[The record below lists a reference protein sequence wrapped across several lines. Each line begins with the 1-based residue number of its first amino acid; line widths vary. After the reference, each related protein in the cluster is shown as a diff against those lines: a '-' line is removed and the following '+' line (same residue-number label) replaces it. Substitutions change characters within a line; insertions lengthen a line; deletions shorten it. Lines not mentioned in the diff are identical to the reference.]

1 MSDEEKPSGSSLYR
15 GPSGDKRDKRERTR
29 DREQG
34 RVPEAHGRGYQSER
48 PAARPRDEYSP
59 PRSDRAP
66 RDERSAPR
74 REYSSHAPSS
84 NYDSHEHEPAA
95 PRAAREQRLYGVN
108 ACLASFA
115 KRPEALR
122 KVYLLEARIPHFK
135 AVLAHCVKNKLGYRV
150 VEEQDLAKL
159 TGSVHHEGVCFD
171 VLPAVEENLSHWLQH
186 LPAGPCVAIWLDGVG
201 NPHNLG
207 AILRSAAHF
216 GVAAVLLPKDDGLG
230 LSGAA
235 ARVAEG
241 GAEQV
246 AIVRLGRSDNSVAQL
261 KSAGFQLAA
270 TLVRGGQSLYKTKL
284 PSRLV
289 LVMGA
294 EQIGVDKEL
303 SAITNLQI
311 GIPGT
316 GHVESLNVSAA
327 TAVLLSEWQRQQSQ

>member
-1 MSDEEKPSGSSLYR
+1 M
-15 GPSGDKRDKRERTR
+15 
-29 DREQG
+29 
-34 RVPEAHGRGYQSER
+34 
-48 PAARPRDEYSP
+48 
-59 PRSDRAP
+59 
-66 RDERSAPR
+66 
-74 REYSSHAPSS
+74 
-84 NYDSHEHEPAA
+84 
-95 PRAAREQRLYGVN
+95 
-108 ACLASFA
+108 
-115 KRPEALR
+115 
-122 KVYLLEARIPHFK
+122 YLLEARIPQLK

-150 VEEQDLAKL
+150 VEEHDLEKL
-159 TGSVHHEGVCFD
+159 TSSVHHEGVCFD
-171 VLPAVEENLSHWLQH
+171 VLPAAEENLSNWLQH

-216 GVAAVLLPKDDGLG
+216 GVAAVLLPKGDGLG

-241 GAEQV
+241 GARRV
-246 AIVRLGRSDNSVAQL
+246 SIVRLGRGENSVAQL

-270 TLVRGGQSLYKTKL
+270 TLVRGGASLYKTKL

-303 SAITNLQI
+303 SAIANLQI

-327 TAVLLSEWQRQQSQ
+327 TAVILSEWKRQQS

>member
-1 MSDEEKPSGSSLYR
+1 MSDEEKSGGSSLYR
-15 GPSGDKRDKRERTR
+15 GPSADKRDKRERSR
-29 DREQG
+29 DREQENKP
-34 RVPEAHGRGYQSER
+34 RAYQNERSSARIEHSQRDYQARTAAVSADAHKQDTS
-48 PAARPRDEYSP
+48 AARTPREL
-59 PRSDRAP
+59 
-66 RDERSAPR
+66 
-74 REYSSHAPSS
+74 
-84 NYDSHEHEPAA
+84 
-95 PRAAREQRLYGVN
+95 RLYGVN
-108 ACLASFA
+108 ACLANFA

-122 KVYLLEARIPHFK
+122 KVYLLEARIPQFK
-135 AVLAHCVKNKLGYRV
+135 AVLAYCVHNKLGYRV
-150 VEEQDLAKL
+150 VEEHDLAKL
-159 TGSVHHEGVCFD
+159 TSSAHHEGICFD
-171 VLPAVEENLSHWLQH
+171 VIPALEENLSDWLQQ
-186 LPAGPCVAIWLDGVG
+186 LPAGPRVAIWLDGVG

-216 GVAAVLLPKDDGLG
+216 GVSAILLPKDDAIG

-246 AIVRLGRSDNSVAQL
+246 AIVRLGRSENAVAQL

-289 LVMGA
+289 FVMGA
-294 EQIGVDKEL
+294 EQMGVNKEL
-303 SAITNLQI
+303 STNANLQI

-327 TAVLLSEWQRQQSQ
+327 TAVLLSEWKRQLSP

>member
-1 MSDEEKPSGSSLYR
+1 MSDEEKPTGSSLYR
-15 GPSGDKRDKRERTR
+15 GPSGDKRDKRERAR
-29 DREQG
+29 DRENSNTHTSNDSNQS
-34 RVPEAHGRGYQSER
+34 RGYQSER
-48 PAARPRDEYSP
+48 PASRTRDEYHPPQRSERPRDEYSVP
-59 PRSDRAP
+59 H
-66 RDERSAPR
+66 
-74 REYSSHAPSS
+74 RESS
-84 NYDSHEHEPAA
+84 YDSHDQESSSGS
-95 PRAAREQRLYGVN
+95 RAARELRLYGVN

-122 KVYLLEARIPHFK
+122 KVYLLEARIPQFK
-135 AVLAHCVKNKLGYRV
+135 AVLAHCVQNKLGYRV

-159 TGSVHHEGVCFD
+159 TSSAHHEGICFD
-171 VLPAVEENLSHWLQH
+171 VLPAAEENLSNWLQH

-216 GVAAVLLPKDDGLG
+216 GVAAVLLPKSDAIG

-246 AIVRLGRSDNSVAQL
+246 SIVRLASSENSIAQL
-261 KSAGFQLAA
+261 RSAGFQLAA
-270 TLVRGGQSLYKTKL
+270 TVVRGGQSLYKTKL
-284 PSRLV
+284 PARLI

-294 EQIGVDKEL
+294 EQMGIDKQF
-303 SAITNLQI
+303 SAIADLQI

-327 TAVLLSEWQRQQSQ
+327 TAVILSEWKRQQS

>member
-1 MSDEEKPSGSSLYR
+1 MSDEDKPSGSSLYR
-15 GPSGDKRDKRERTR
+15 GPSGDKRDKRERAR
-29 DREQG
+29 DRDNAGPARSYQG
-34 RVPEAHGRGYQSER
+34 ER
-48 PAARPRDEYSP
+48 PAPRARPEYQTPRHDE
-59 PRSDRAP
+59 RAP
-66 RDERSAPR
+66 RDERPAPR
-74 REYSSHAPSS
+74 REYQPSS
-84 NYDSHEHEPAA
+84 FDSYEQHEAA
-95 PRAAREQRLYGVN
+95 PRTARELRLYGVN
-108 ACLASFA
+108 ACLANFA
-115 KRPEALR
+115 RRPEALR
-122 KVYLLEARIPHFK
+122 KVYLLESRIPQFK
-135 AVLAHCVKNKLGYRV
+135 AVLAHCVQNKLGYRV

-159 TGSVHHEGVCFD
+159 TSSAHHEGICFD
-171 VLPAVEENLSHWLQH
+171 VLPAAEENLSDWLQH

-216 GVAAVLLPKDDGLG
+216 GVAAVLLPKGDAIG

-246 AIVRLGRSDNSVAQL
+246 AIVRMGRSENAVAQL

-270 TLVRGGQSLYKTKL
+270 TLVRGGQSLYKTKM

-294 EQIGVDKEL
+294 EQMGVDKEL
-303 SAITNLQI
+303 SAVANLLI

-327 TAVLLSEWQRQQSQ
+327 TAVILSEWKRQQS